1 MVGVK
6 QSWYAINGRLDCC
19 QPKQIRRYKMIC
31 NKYFKPYK
39 ALNCGIA
46 GDRTQ
51 HVLWREVDLS
61 VPPSVKYVA
70 VHCGTSNLDNDEPKI
85 IVINGIIKVGKVF
98 QENLT
103 ADVKIISTGLLPRD
117 LNKSKRRYKILKVNN
132 YLKKSCKDETNIY

>member
-1 MVGVK
+1 MVGIK

-19 QPKQIRRYKMIC
+19 QPKQICRYKMIC

-39 ALNCGIA
+39 ALNYGIP

-85 IVINGIIKVGKVF
+85 IVINGIIKVGEVF

-117 LNKSKRRYKILKVNN
+117 LNKSKRRYKILKVHN
-132 YLKKSCKDETNIY
+132 YLKKSCKDGW